1 MTNKTKKR
9 KHLILAGLL
18 IIALIVL
25 LNMSAKAE
33 IQDPVREI
41 TNCVH
46 GDSMT
51 PEVCAKFDPPKV
63 EPQKEA
69 KPVKEIKP
77 APQQVYIPFEGK

>member
-1 MTNKTKKR
+1 MTYKTKKIN
-9 KHLILAGLL
+9 HLILIGVL

-25 LNMSAKAE
+25 LNMNAKAE

-51 PEVCAKFDPPKV
+51 PEVCDKFDPPKA
-63 EPQKEA
+63 EPEKEV